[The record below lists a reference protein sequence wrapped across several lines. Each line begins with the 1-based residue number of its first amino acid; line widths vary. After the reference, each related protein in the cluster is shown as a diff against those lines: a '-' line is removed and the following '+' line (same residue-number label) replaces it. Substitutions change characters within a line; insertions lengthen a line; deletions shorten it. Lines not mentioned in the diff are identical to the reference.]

1 MKKALPW
8 IALGGFALWIVAA
21 LRIPPDQS
29 QAWAVRDFGRLPVVS
44 NGRFQP
50 IDSLARNSL
59 LQLREKQSI
68 HLKEEK
74 RELSAT
80 EWLMEVMMNSEIAN
94 ARRTFRID
102 HPELRSLLKLPGA
115 DPDNG
120 EDGKHYTWNQIKPCS
135 FTTERSK
142 GVR

>member
-94 ARRTFRID
+94 ARRTFRY
-102 HPELRSLLKLPGA
+102 PPRTPRPGSCTTSLREGTCGCV
-115 DPDNG
+115 N
-120 EDGKHYTWNQIKPCS
+120 H
-135 FTTERSK
+135 
-142 GVR
+142 